1 MARQTRQ
8 QRRARRAQQQPAL
21 AGGSPPPAPPPVRP
35 VDSGDARA
43 EPRKPDPKKEERH
56 APGSRLV
63 HFVQEAYGEL
73 KKVEWPSQ
81 RGVVSGTVV
90 VIVACIVVG
99 TFLYL
104 NDAIWKYVVQHI
116 LLK

>member
-8 QRRARRAQQQPAL
+8 QRRARRAQSQPAL
-21 AGGSPPPAPPPVRP
+21 AGGPPVRP
-35 VDSGDARA
+35 PARPTA
-43 EPRKPDPKKEERH
+43 NGGEEPRREPRPETEERR
-56 APGSRLV
+56 APGSGPV
-63 HFVQEAYGEL
+63 HFVQESWGEL

>member
-1 MARQTRQ
+1 M
-8 QRRARRAQQQPAL
+8 
-21 AGGSPPPAPPPVRP
+21 RP
-35 VDSGDARA
+35 VDSGDARP
-43 EPRKPDPKKEERH
+43 EPRKPEPKKEERH

-81 RGVVSGTVV
+81 KGVVSGTVV

-99 TFLYL
+99 IFLYV
-104 NDAIWKYVVQHI
+104 NDMVWKYVVQHV